1 MEEEQSMKVELASP
15 AKRPIQGKL
24 ILNGLNWLKLSAIL
38 WVVSSNLPL
47 LP

>member
-1 MEEEQSMKVELASP
+1 MAEEQSMKVEMASP

-38 WVVSSNLPL
+38 WVCSKLPL

>member
-1 MEEEQSMKVELASP
+1 MAEEESMKVEMASP

-24 ILNGLNWLKLSAIL
+24 ILNGLNWLKLPTIL
-38 WVVSSNLPL
+38 WVVCSNLPL

>member
-1 MEEEQSMKVELASP
+1 MEEEQSMKVEMASP

-24 ILNGLNWLKLSAIL
+24 ILNGLNWLKLPAIE
-38 WVVSSNLPL
+38 WGCSNLPL

>member
-1 MEEEQSMKVELASP
+1 MAEEQSMKVEMASP

-24 ILNGLNWLKLSAIL
+24 LLNDLNWLKLPAIL
-38 WVVSSNLPL
+38 WVSSNLPL